1 LSREHVVLVVVV
13 ETVISMAKSAY
24 YPDVSY
30 VASGDARRPFVDTI
44 QAEATLGQDGSL
56 LAMAEPALRHAVVQ
70 GIVEGVAS
78 YMIRGRRRP
87 PPPQGVE
94 AEFGR
99 GRVFFEGEADFGR
112 GRVPSRG

>member
-1 LSREHVVLVVVV
+1 
-13 ETVISMAKSAY
+13 MAKSAY

-78 YMIRGRRRP
+78 YMIRGGGGG
-87 PPPQGVE
+87 GVGRARGGGWGE

>member
-1 LSREHVVLVVVV
+1 
-13 ETVISMAKSAY
+13 MAKSAY

-44 QAEATLGQDGSL
+44 QAEATLGRDGSL
-56 LAMAEPALRHAVVQ
+56 LAMVEPALRHAVVQ

-78 YMIRGRRRP
+78 YMIRGGGGG
-87 PPPQGVE
+87 QLVE
-94 AEFGR
+94 AELGR
-99 GRVFFEGEADFGR
+99 GRVLSEGEADFGR

>member
-1 LSREHVVLVVVV
+1 
-13 ETVISMAKSAY
+13 MAKSAY

-78 YMIRGRRRP
+78 YMIRGGGGGP
-87 PPPQGVE
+87 WVE

-99 GRVFFEGEADFGR
+99 GSVFFEGEADFGR

>member
-1 LSREHVVLVVVV
+1 
-13 ETVISMAKSAY
+13 MAKSAY

-78 YMIRGRRRP
+78 YMIRGGGGGGSWSRP
-87 PPPQGVE
+87 SSGE
-94 AEFGR
+94 AEFSS
-99 GRVFFEGEADFGR
+99 RVRPTSDEAEFPPEGETMLCR
-112 GRVPSRG
+112 TRVPSGVV